1 MRVLFLHCDSIK
13 FKPVKKALKDAE
25 DAALKEQEVHEC
37 LVCFTAVEKSDESDE
52 KGIVKKYVENIKDV
66 AGQVKAKTLVLYP
79 YAHLSSQLASPAI
92 AQQVLKDARKVL
104 EKDFSVSSAPF
115 GWYKEFTVHVK
126 GHPLSELSREINLR
140 TGPGAQS
147 GGRGAQSKEMGARGT
162 EHRAQGTEQKAEDS
176 KPQYEGLTEQAR
188 MQKLAR
194 IGKQASLEKEKLSEN
209 DHRIL
214 GPKLG
219 LFSFQEIAPGMVFWN
234 HNGMLVRNTLME
246 FLRKERTKRNYKEI
260 NTPILLHNN
269 VWEISGHMQNFSH
282 AMFFTK
288 IDNAGFGLKPMN
300 CPGAIITYKT
310 GMHSYKDLPLR
321 LAEFGMVSRNELSG
335 VLAGLFRTRIFTQ
348 DDVHIFLTRE
358 QIEQEVTQ
366 VMELIDHFYSKVFG
380 FDYHVELSTRPEK
393 FMGDVKDWNKA
404 EATLEQILKKRK
416 MKYKVNKGDGAFY
429 GPKIDFHIKDSLGR
443 TWQLAT
449 VQLDFQMPEKFD
461 LHYVDEKGQHQRPVI
476 IHNVVYGSLERFMG
490 ILIEHYQGRF
500 PLWLSPIQARIVSFT
515 DRNEKYARQ
524 VEQELM
530 KAGLRVDS
538 DFASETVDYKVRKAQ
553 QDKVPYTIVI
563 GDKEEKAK
571 TLAVRGR
578 DGKVR
583 FGVKLSDFVAQV
595 REEIEKKK

>member
-37 LVCFTAVEKSDESDE
+37 LVCFTAVEKSDETSAH
-52 KGIVKKYVENIKDV
+52 GIVKKYVDNIKDV
-66 AGQVKAKTLVLYP
+66 ASQVKAKNVVLYP

-92 AQQVLKDARKVL
+92 AQQVLGEAKKILA
-104 EKDFSVSSAPF
+104 KDFSVSSAPF

-126 GHPLSELSREINLR
+126 GHPLSELSREINL
-140 TGPGAQS
+140 GS
-147 GGRGAQSKEMGARGT
+147 GLRAGSAGRGAQSSK
-162 EHRAQGTEQKAEDS
+162 QAEDS
-176 KPQYEGLTEQAR
+176 KPQYEELTEQAR

-194 IGKQASLEKEKLSEN
+194 IGKQASLEKEKLSES

-219 LFSFQEIAPGMVFWN
+219 LFSFQEVAPGMVFWN

-246 FLRKERTKRNYKEI
+246 FLRQERTKRGYKEI

-269 VWEISGHMQNFSH
+269 VWEISGHMNNFSH

-321 LAEFGMVSRNELSG
+321 LAEFGLVSRNELSG

-366 VMELIDHFYSKVFG
+366 VIDLIDHFYSKVFG

-393 FMGDVKDWNKA
+393 YMGDLKVWNKA
-404 EATLEQILKKRK
+404 ESTLESLLKKKK

-461 LHYVDEKGQHQRPVI
+461 LHYVDDKGQQQRPVI

-490 ILIEHYQGRF
+490 ILIEHYQGHF

-538 DFASETVDYKVRKAQ
+538 DFASETVDYKVRRAQ

-583 FGVKLSDFVAQV
+583 FGVKLSDFVAQA
-595 REEIEKKK
+595 REEIEGKK

>member
-1 MRVLFLHCDSIK
+1 
-13 FKPVKKALKDAE
+13 
-25 DAALKEQEVHEC
+25 
-37 LVCFTAVEKSDESDE
+37 
-52 KGIVKKYVENIKDV
+52 
-66 AGQVKAKTLVLYP
+66 
-79 YAHLSSQLASPAI
+79 
-92 AQQVLKDARKVL
+92 
-104 EKDFSVSSAPF
+104 
-115 GWYKEFTVHVK
+115 
-126 GHPLSELSREINLR
+126 
-140 TGPGAQS
+140 
-147 GGRGAQSKEMGARGT
+147 
-162 EHRAQGTEQKAEDS
+162 
-176 KPQYEGLTEQAR
+176 
-188 MQKLAR
+188 
-194 IGKQASLEKEKLSEN
+194 
-209 DHRIL
+209 
-214 GPKLG
+214 
-219 LFSFQEIAPGMVFWN
+219 
-234 HNGMLVRNTLME
+234 
-246 FLRKERTKRNYKEI
+246 
-260 NTPILLHNN
+260 
-269 VWEISGHMQNFSH
+269 
-282 AMFFTK
+282 
-288 IDNAGFGLKPMN
+288 
-300 CPGAIITYKT
+300 
-310 GMHSYKDLPLR
+310 
-321 LAEFGMVSRNELSG
+321 AEFGMVSRNELSG

>member
-25 DAALKEQEVHEC
+25 PAELKEQEVHEC

-52 KGIVKKYVENIKDV
+52 KAIVKKYIENIRDV

-92 AQQVLKDARKVL
+92 AQQVLKDARKAL

-126 GHPLSELSREINLR
+126 GHPLSELSREISVHGAR
-140 TGPGAQS
+140 SSGPGAGR
-147 GGRGAQSKEMGARGT
+147 GGQGAQSSA
-162 EHRAQGTEQKAEDS
+162 QKADDS
-176 KPQYEGLTEQAR
+176 KPQYEELTEQAR

-269 VWEISGHMQNFSH
+269 VWEISGHMNNFSH

-321 LAEFGMVSRNELSG
+321 LAEFGLVSRNELSG

-366 VMELIDHFYSKVFG
+366 VIDLIDHFYSKVFG

-393 FMGDVKDWNKA
+393 YMGDLKVWNKA
-404 EATLEQILKKRK
+404 ESTLESLLKKKK

-461 LHYVDEKGQHQRPVI
+461 LAYTDEK
-476 IHNVVYGSLERFMG
+476 N
-490 ILIEHYQGRF
+490 
-500 PLWLSPIQARIVSFT
+500 
-515 DRNEKYARQ
+515 
-524 VEQELM
+524 
-530 KAGLRVDS
+530 
-538 DFASETVDYKVRKAQ
+538 Q
-553 QDKVPYTIVI
+553 QK
-563 GDKEEKAK
+563 
-571 TLAVRGR
+571 R
-578 DGKVR
+578 
-583 FGVKLSDFVAQV
+583 
-595 REEIEKKK
+595 

>member
-25 DAALKEQEVHEC
+25 DVPQKETEVHEC
-37 LVCFTAVEKSDESDE
+37 LVCFTAVEKSDETSE
-52 KGIVKKYVENIKDV
+52 KEIVEKYVENIRDV

-79 YAHLSSQLASPAI
+79 YAHLSSQLASPVV
-92 AQQVLKDARKVL
+92 AQLVLKEAKKAL
-104 EKDFSVSSAPF
+104 AKDFSVFSAPF
-115 GWYKEFTVHVK
+115 GWYKEFSVHVK
-126 GHPLSELSREINLR
+126 GHPLSELSREISV
-140 TGPGAQS
+140 GEKGADASKEAKTKQ
-147 GGRGAQSKEMGARGT
+147 RGAAI
-162 EHRAQGTEQKAEDS
+162 EDF
-176 KPQYEGLTEQAR
+176 KPQYEELTEQAR
-188 MQKLAR
+188 HQKLAR

-219 LFSFQEIAPGMVFWN
+219 LFSFQEVAPGMVFWH
-234 HNGMLVRNTLME
+234 HNGMIVRNQLME
-246 FLRKERTKRNYKEI
+246 FLRQERTKRGYKEI

-269 VWEISGHMQNFSH
+269 VWEISGHMKNFSH

-288 IDNAGFGLKPMN
+288 IENAGFGLKPMN

-321 LAEFGMVSRNELSG
+321 LAEFGNVARNELSG

-366 VMELIDHFYSKVFG
+366 VIDLIDHFYSRVFG

-393 FMGDVKDWNKA
+393 SMGDIKVWNKA
-404 EATLEQILKKRK
+404 EATLENLLKKKK

-461 LHYVDEKGQHQRPVI
+461 LHYVDEKGQQQRPVI

-500 PLWLSPIQARIVSFT
+500 PLWLSPVQARVMSFT
-515 DRNEKYARQ
+515 DRNEKYAKQ
-524 VEQELM
+524 VEKELAN
-530 KAGLRVDS
+530 AGLRIDS
-538 DFASETVDYKVRKAQ
+538 DFVSETVDYKVRKAQ

-571 TLAVRGR
+571 TLAVRKW
-578 DGKVR
+578 GKDEKAK
-583 FGVKLSDFVAQV
+583 FGVKLSDFVAQA
-595 REEIEKKK
+595 RDEIEGKR